1 MGEREMA
8 MASFGLAWQAVRTDE
23 GVVSPCGWI
32 DQISERSTVDRSG
45 LLVHVTGCCPQQGGQ
60 SARLRMCTN
69 LVCLI
74 LSDLGRFL
82 VGFCAPAPRKSLPEL

>member
-23 GVVSPCGWI
+23 MRRGVSL
-32 DQISERSTVDRSG
+32 RLDRSDFRAIDCRSKWAARACG
-45 LLVHVTGCCPQQGGQ
+45 RVLSAAGRAVRPAAHVPEFG
-60 SARLRMCTN
+60 
-69 LVCLI
+69 

-82 VGFCAPAPRKSLPEL
+82 VGFCAPAPRKYLPEL